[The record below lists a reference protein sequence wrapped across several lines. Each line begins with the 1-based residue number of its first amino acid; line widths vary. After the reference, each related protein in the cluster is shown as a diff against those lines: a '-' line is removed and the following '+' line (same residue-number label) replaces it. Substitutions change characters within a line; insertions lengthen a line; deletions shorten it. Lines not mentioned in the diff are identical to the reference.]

1 MFILVCYD
9 IPSDRRRTKV
19 MKTLKDYGR
28 HVQYSVFECELTA
41 KSYRK
46 LQQELRKLVSKQED
60 NVRFYPINQE
70 DVGKRQLWGKQR
82 TEQEIQAFYIVGG
95 KGQEGKGQE

>member
-19 MKTLKDYGR
+19 MKALKDYGR

-41 KSYRK
+41 KQLK
-46 LQQELRKLVSKQED
+46 ELQQALRKLVNKKED
-60 NVRFYPINQE
+60 HIRFYRINQE
-70 DVGKRQLWGKQR
+70 DLQKRQVWGRAR
-82 TEQEIQAFYIVGG
+82 TAGEIRAFYIVGG
-95 KGQEGKGQE
+95 SDSEGRER